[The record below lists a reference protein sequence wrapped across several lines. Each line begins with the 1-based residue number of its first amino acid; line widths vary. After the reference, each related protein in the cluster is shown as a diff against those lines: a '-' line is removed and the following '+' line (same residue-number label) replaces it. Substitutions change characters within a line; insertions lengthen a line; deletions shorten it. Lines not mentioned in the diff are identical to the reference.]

1 MFQNSGNVFDQLEAL
16 APPKPSDLR
25 SELDRYLNSDVENVA
40 DAVSWWYEKRTT
52 FPQLSRMALDYLS
65 IPGEPFLMLVL
76 GTQNLIVP

>member
-16 APPKPSDLR
+16 ALLKPSNLQ
-25 SELDRYLNSDVENVA
+25 SELDHYLNSDVENVA
-40 DAVSWWYEKRTT
+40 DAVSWWYEKHTT